1 VAIAKGLDLS
11 LVAEGVE
18 DPEALELLWQMGCKG
33 FQGYLLAKPLSAAD
47 FVAFRDRIVANDMK
61 IKF

>member
-1 VAIAKGLDLS
+1 
-11 LVAEGVE
+11 
-18 DPEALELLWQMGCKG
+18 MGCKG

-47 FVAFRDRIVANDMK
+47 FVAFRDRIVADDMR